1 MRERVKMGEQT
12 KRATG
17 IALAMRSGVCKDLHT
32 LLASGSR
39 DIIYALALLYLFAR

>member
-17 IALAMRSGVCKDLHT
+17 IAVAMRSGVCKDLHT
-32 LLASGSR
+32 LLASDSVH
-39 DIIYALALLYLFAR
+39 YLCLEF